1 MNYFDRFARSPLA
14 GQVAGYPDLSGGLVF
29 VGVGGNSRGQYPTDY
44 NNFAPRLG
52 LAYQLDSKTV
62 IRTGYAHIFGQ
73 AAHAAHGTVGP
84 YGFRVENT
92 WVTSVDGITPFN
104 LLRNPFPQGFRPA
117 PGASGGLLTGAGGR
131 IEAVTP
137 DTLNPWA
144 MQWNFNLQRE
154 LPSQVL
160 LEIAYVG
167 SRGLHLTRNTE
178 GGLTLNQLPAEYLAL
193 GSRLNER
200 LPNPFFGKINQGVH
214 VASTIGR
221 GQLLRPYPQFT
232 EVIPLFSSGSSSTY
246 HSLQAS
252 FTKRLS
258 GGLQF
263 EGSYTWAKN
272 IDNGSS
278 HQDSY
283 NIRASR
289 SLSDIDLAHRFVV
302 AYIYELPFGRGRRF
316 GASWSKGLHTV
327 LGGWQFNGITVFQSG
342 TPISIGASNNI
353 GLFTQAARAN
363 NNGRSAKLSGAVD
376 QRLNRYFDTSVFS
389 QPTAFTFGNVS
400 PRVPD
405 LRVDGVRNF
414 DLSLFKDFA
423 PVERLRLQFR
433 AEMLNA
439 FNTPRFG
446 GPNTSVTSSSFGV
459 ITSQANAP
467 RQVQFGL
474 KFLW

>member
-1 MNYFDRFARSPLA
+1 
-14 GQVAGYPDLSGGLVF
+14 
-29 VGVGGNSRGQYPTDY
+29 
-44 NNFAPRLG
+44 
-52 LAYQLDSKTV
+52 
-62 IRTGYAHIFGQ
+62 
-73 AAHAAHGTVGP
+73 
-84 YGFRVENT
+84 
-92 WVTSVDGITPFN
+92 
-104 LLRNPFPQGFRPA
+104 
-117 PGASGGLLTGAGGR
+117 
-131 IEAVTP
+131 
-137 DTLNPWA
+137 
-144 MQWNFNLQRE
+144 
-154 LPSQVL
+154 
-160 LEIAYVG
+160 
-167 SRGLHLTRNTE
+167 
-178 GGLTLNQLPAEYLAL
+178 
-193 GSRLNER
+193 
-200 LPNPFFGKINQGVH
+200 
-214 VASTIGR
+214 
-221 GQLLRPYPQFT
+221 
-232 EVIPLFSSGSSSTY
+232 VIPLFSSGSSSTY

-283 NIRASR
+283 NIRSSR

-302 AYIYELPFGRGRRF
+302 AYINELPFGRGRKF
-316 GASWSKGLHTV
+316 GAGWSKGLNTV

-363 NNGRSAKLSGAVD
+363 NNGRSAKLSGPVH

-400 PRVPD
+400 PRVAD

-423 PVERLRLQFR
+423 PLERLRLQFR

-446 GPNTSVTSSSFGV
+446 GPNTTVTSS
-459 ITSQANAP
+459 
-467 RQVQFGL
+467 
-474 KFLW
+474 